1 MKTRTMIVLFILLTL
16 VLSFAAFP
24 FFKNPPESNY
34 IERVGIIEATE
45 VHLSSKIAERIEA
58 LPYEEGDPVPVNA
71 VAVRLDEREIA
82 AQVAQAEANV
92 QRGEAGLVN
101 ARAQI
106 EKAKATLEDARRNI
120 DRLSSLREEG
130 LVSDSDWDSARTR
143 LELAGAELKAAE
155 AEGRS
160 AAAELKQRQAN
171 LNLVEIRLKETEIH
185 APIGG
190 VVTLKA
196 FEAGEM
202 VSPGATILTLI
213 DPNSVWARVNLE
225 EGEVGKVRVG
235 GRAEIFVDSLPSR
248 TFEGKVSEVG
258 AEGGFATQRDV
269 TRGRQDIKTFRV
281 KVRALSP
288 EGLLKPGMTAK
299 VRIFDNEFVNEME
312 KS

>member
-1 MKTRTMIVLFILLTL
+1 MKTRTIMILFTLITL

-24 FFKNPPESNY
+24 FFRKPPESNY
-34 IERVGIIEATE
+34 IERVGVIEATE

-58 LPYEEGDPVPVNA
+58 LPFEEGDVVPVNA
-71 VAVRLDEREIA
+71 VAVRLDEHEIA
-82 AQVAQAEANV
+82 AEVAQAEANV

-101 ARAQI
+101 AQAQI
-106 EKAKATLEDARRNI
+106 EKAKASLYDAKRNLN
-120 DRLSSLREEG
+120 RLSSLRQEG
-130 LVSDSDWDSARTR
+130 LVSDSEWDKAQTG
-143 LELAGAELKAAE
+143 LELAEAELKAAE
-155 AEGRS
+155 AEARS
-160 AAAELKQRQAN
+160 ATAELKQRQAN
-171 LNLVEIRLKETEIH
+171 LNLVQIRFKETQIR

-196 FEAGEM
+196 FEVGEM
-202 VSPGATILTLI
+202 VSPGATIVTLI
-213 DPNSVWARVNLE
+213 DPQSVWARINLE

-235 GRAEIFVDSLPSR
+235 GRAEISVDSLPNR
-248 TFEGKVSEVG
+248 TFEGKVTEVG

-299 VRIFDNEFVNEME
+299 VRIFVNE
-312 KS
+312 

>member
-24 FFKNPPESNY
+24 FFRKPPESNY
-34 IERVGIIEATE
+34 IERIGIIEATE

-120 DRLSSLREEG
+120 DRLSSLRQEG

-155 AEGRS
+155 AEARS

-225 EGEVGKVRVG
+225 EGEVGKVRIG
-235 GRAEIFVDSLPSR
+235 ARAEIFVRSLPTR
-248 TFEGKVSEVG
+248 AFDGKVSEVG

-288 EGLLKPGMTAK
+288 EGLLKPGMTAS
-299 VRIFDNEFVNEME
+299 VRIFVNEME
-312 KS
+312 K

>member
-1 MKTRTMIVLFILLTL
+1 MKTRTILFLFILITL
-16 VLSFAAFP
+16 VLAFAAFP
-24 FFKNPPESNY
+24 FFRKPAQSNY
-34 IERVGIIEATE
+34 VDRVGIIEATE
-45 VHLSSKIAERIEA
+45 IHLSSKIAERIQA
-58 LPYEEGDPVPVNA
+58 LPFEEGDAVPVNA

-82 AQVAQAEANV
+82 AEVAQAEANV

-106 EKAKATLEDARRNI
+106 EKAKASLEDAKRNL
-120 DRLSSLREEG
+120 DRLSSLRKEG
-130 LVSDSDWDSARTR
+130 LISDSEWDKAETR
-143 LELAGAELKAAE
+143 LELAEAELKAAE
-155 AEGRS
+155 AEARS
-160 AAAELKQRQAN
+160 AAAELKQRRAN
-171 LNLVEIRLKETEIH
+171 LDLVEIRLKETSIY

-196 FEAGEM
+196 FEVGEM

-213 DPNSVWARVNLE
+213 DPASVWARVNLE

-235 GRAEIFVDSLPSR
+235 GRAEIFVDSLPGR
-248 TFEGKVSEVG
+248 PFEGKVSEVG

-299 VRIFDNEFVNEME
+299 VRIFLND
-312 KS
+312 KG

>member
-1 MKTRTMIVLFILLTL
+1 MKTRTIIILFVLITL

-24 FFKNPPESNY
+24 FFKKPPESNY
-34 IERVGIIEATE
+34 IERVGVIEATE
-45 VHLSSKIAERIEA
+45 VHLSSKISERIQA
-58 LPYEEGDPVPVNA
+58 LPFEEGDAVPVNA
-71 VAVRLDEREIA
+71 VAVRLDAREIA
-82 AQVAQAEANV
+82 AEVAQAEANV
-92 QRGEAGLVN
+92 QRGEAGLIN

-106 EKAKATLEDARRNI
+106 EKAKASLEDAKRNLN
-120 DRLSSLREEG
+120 RLSSLRQEG
-130 LVSDSDWDSARTR
+130 LVSDSEWDKAQTG

-155 AEGRS
+155 AEARS
-160 AAAELKQRQAN
+160 AMAELKQRQAN
-171 LNLVEIRLKETEIH
+171 LNLAQIRAKETEIH

-190 VVTLKA
+190 IVTLKA
-196 FEAGEM
+196 FEVGEM
-202 VSPGATILTLI
+202 ISPGVTILTLI

-235 GRAEIFVDSLPSR
+235 GRAEIVVDSVPNR

-299 VRIFDNEFVNEME
+299 VRIFVNEME

>member
-1 MKTRTMIVLFILLTL
+1 MKTRTMVVLFILLTL

-24 FFKNPPESNY
+24 FFRKPPESDY

-45 VHLSSKIAERIEA
+45 LHLSSKIAERIEA

-120 DRLSSLREEG
+120 DRLSSLRQEG

-155 AEGRS
+155 AEARS

-225 EGEVGKVRVG
+225 EGEVGKVRIG
-235 GRAEIFVDSLPSR
+235 ARAEIFVGSLPNR
-248 TFEGKVSEVG
+248 VFEGKVSEVG

-288 EGLLKPGMTAK
+288 EGLLKPGMTAR
-299 VRIFDNEFVNEME
+299 VRIFVNEME
-312 KS
+312 K